1 MVITEQQRGLLFV
14 LVGPGGAGKNTL
26 ITILTQRIP
35 TLQKLVTATTRS
47 MRANEVEG
55 IDHYFVSLERFH
67 ELLAQGELLEHTEVT
82 PGKFYGILS
91 APIERALSN
100 AQSMIADID
109 VMGARILRAS
119 YPNDVILIFLTVA
132 GSTDEERLTNLR
144 RRMEER
150 GEAPT
155 LIEERLERARSI
167 EFPFASECEYVVV
180 NADHHMDAARQEL
193 EQIIRQRQEQR
204 KARAL

>member
-26 ITILTQRIP
+26 MTILMQRLP
-35 TLQKLVTATTRS
+35 TLQKLVTATTRN

-55 IDHYFVSLERFH
+55 VDHYFVSLDRFH
-67 ELLAQGELLEHTEVT
+67 ELLTQGALLEHTEVT

-91 APIERALSN
+91 APIERALGN
-100 AQSMIADID
+100 GQSMIADID
-109 VMGARILRAS
+109 VMGARILRSS
-119 YPNDVILIFLTVA
+119 YPGDVILIFLTVP

-150 GEAPT
+150 GESAA
-155 LIEERLERARSI
+155 LIEERLERARLI
-167 EFPFASECEYVVV
+167 ELPFASECDGTVV
-180 NADHHMDAARQEL
+180 NADHHMDAALQDL
-193 EQIIRQRQEQR
+193 EQIIRQRQDQR
-204 KARAL
+204 KAKAL